1 MITTVSQKVTAHLLA
16 LVTVTRA
23 KLRDERGALNTSE
36 LLGLILIVIAVV
48 AIVGAAITAYIQ
60 GKLGALR

>member
-1 MITTVSQKVTAHLLA
+1 MIATVSQKVTAHLLA

-48 AIVGAAITAYIQ
+48 GIVGAAITAYIQ

>member
-1 MITTVSQKVTAHLLA
+1 MITTISLKVTAHLLA
-16 LVTVTRA
+16 LVTATRA

-36 LLGLILIVIAVV
+36 LLGLILIVIAVLG
-48 AIVGAAITAYIQ
+48 IVGAAITAYIQ

>member
-1 MITTVSQKVTAHLLA
+1 MITIFSQKVTAQMLA

-36 LLGLILIVIAVV
+36 LLGLILIVIAVLG
-48 AIVGAAITAYIQ
+48 IVGAGITAYIQ

>member
-1 MITTVSQKVTAHLLA
+1 MITTFGQKVTAHLLA

-23 KLRDERGALNTSE
+23 KLHDERGALNTSE
-36 LLGLILIVIAVV
+36 LLGLILIVIAVLG
-48 AIVGAAITAYIQ
+48 IVGAAITAYIQ